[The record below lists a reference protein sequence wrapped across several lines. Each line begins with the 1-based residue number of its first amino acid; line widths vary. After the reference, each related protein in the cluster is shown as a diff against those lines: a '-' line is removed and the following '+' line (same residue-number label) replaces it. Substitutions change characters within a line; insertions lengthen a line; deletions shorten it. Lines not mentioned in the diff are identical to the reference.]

1 MPTRESQVTTARA
14 AQGAETKRATLEMLR
29 SKKPREKEIVVLWP
43 MEDGSKEEISFLFR
57 SIGAQAY
64 DKLVGK
70 YPPTIEQRADGG
82 SFDLHKF
89 APALLAQV
97 CVEPK
102 LSDAEWKTIWDSPD
116 WNRGEVMQF
125 FAQAVELCSVGLDIP
140 FTGRD

>member
-1 MPTRESQVTTARA
+1 MPTRDNTPERAVRGA
-14 AQGAETKRATLEMLR
+14 AQKRATLELLR
-29 SKKPREKEIVVLWP
+29 SKKPREKEITVLWP
-43 MEDGSKEEISFLFR
+43 VEDGETEEVSFLFR

-70 YPPTIEQRADGG
+70 YPPTMEQRADGA
-82 SFDLHKF
+82 SFDLHRF

-97 CVEPK
+97 CAEPK
-102 LSDAEWKTIWDSPD
+102 LTEAEWKSIWDSPD